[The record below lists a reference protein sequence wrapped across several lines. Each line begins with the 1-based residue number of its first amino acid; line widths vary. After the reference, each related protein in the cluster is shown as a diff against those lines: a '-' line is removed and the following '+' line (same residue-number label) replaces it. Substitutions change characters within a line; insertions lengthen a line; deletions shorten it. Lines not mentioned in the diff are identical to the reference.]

1 LTNDAPRLS
10 SLAVSTRSKILVLM
24 ASVLAFSFGAYALVI
39 FKLVDAGRDLQAI
52 AERDVPLMR
61 VLTKI
66 TAGHLEQS
74 IRFERALRFASE
86 RRDGAAGEAGY
97 RSARSEFDG
106 LSAEIWQDL
115 QRGRKL
121 ASGRDAGAP
130 DLRLPEIV
138 SELLE
143 QADREH
149 NEYAHS
155 VREAFSLIDRGEVA
169 GGVELANGMRSDD
182 DHFDEALAELLVQ
195 VGGHV
200 EAAAIEAKT
209 VEDRAVLVVGVLSAV
224 GILLTASVFAY
235 CARLVWEAR
244 SLRGLV
250 PICASC
256 KRIRDDGGYWN
267 QLEAYVEEHS
277 EAEFTHGICA
287 ECRRDLEIR
296 TLGGEPRT
304 SRDLPGGAASALG

>member
-1 LTNDAPRLS
+1 
-10 SLAVSTRSKILVLM
+10 M
-24 ASVLAFSFGAYALVI
+24 ASVLAFSLGACAVVI

-61 VLTKI
+61 VLTEI

-86 RRDGAAGEAGY
+86 PGARVAGEAGY
-97 RSARSEFDG
+97 RSASSEFDG
-106 LSAEIWQDL
+106 LSAEIWRNL
-115 QRGRKL
+115 QRGREL
-121 ASGRDAGAP
+121 AIDGGAP

-149 NEYAHS
+149 NEYALS
-155 VREAFSLIDRGEVA
+155 VREVFSRIDRGEVA
-169 GGVELANGMRSDD
+169 RGVELANEMRSDD

-195 VGGHV
+195 VGGRV
-200 EAAAIEAKT
+200 EAASIAAKT
-209 VEDRAVLVVGVLSAV
+209 VEDRAVLVVCVLSVV
-224 GILLTASVFAY
+224 GFLLTASVFAY
-235 CARLVWEAR
+235 CARLVSETR
-244 SLRGLV
+244 SLRGLL

-277 EAEFTHGICA
+277 EAEFTHGFCA
-287 ECRRDLEIR
+287 ECLRDLEIR
-296 TLGGEPRT
+296 TLGGESPK
-304 SRDLPGGAASALG
+304 SRDLSGGAASALS

>member
-1 LTNDAPRLS
+1 
-10 SLAVSTRSKILVLM
+10 M
-24 ASVLAFSFGAYALVI
+24 ASVLAFSFGACALVI
-39 FKLVDAGRDLQAI
+39 FKLVAAGRDLQAI
-52 AERDVPLMR
+52 AESDVPLMR
-61 VLTKI
+61 VLTEI

-86 RRDGAAGEAGY
+86 RGGGDAGEAGY

-106 LSAEIWQDL
+106 LSAEIWQNL
-115 QRGRKL
+115 QRGREL

-130 DLRLPEIV
+130 ELGPPEIV
-138 SELLE
+138 SVLLE

-169 GGVELANGMRSDD
+169 GGIQLANAMRSDD
-182 DHFDEALAELLVQ
+182 DHLDEALAELLVQ
-195 VGGHV
+195 VGGRV
-200 EAAAIEAKT
+200 EAASIEAKR
-209 VEDRAVLVVGVLSAV
+209 VEDRAVLVVSALSVV

-235 CARLVWEAR
+235 CARLVSETR
-244 SLRGLV
+244 SLRGLL
-250 PICASC
+250 PICATC
-256 KRIRDDGGYWN
+256 KRIRDDGGSWN

-287 ECRRDLEIR
+287 ECLRDLEIR
-296 TLGGEPRT
+296 TLGGGPRT
-304 SRDLPGGAASALG
+304 SRDLSDGAASALG

>member
-1 LTNDAPRLS
+1 
-10 SLAVSTRSKILVLM
+10 M
-24 ASVLAFSFGAYALVI
+24 ASVLAFSFGACALVI
-39 FKLVDAGRDLQAI
+39 FRLVDAGRDLQAI
-52 AERDVPLMR
+52 AGRDVPLMR
-61 VLTKI
+61 ALTEI

-86 RRDGAAGEAGY
+86 RGDGVAGEAGY

-106 LSAEIWQDL
+106 LSAQIWQNL
-115 QRGRKL
+115 QRGREL
-121 ASGRDAGAP
+121 ASGRGAGAT
-130 DLRLPEIV
+130 DLRPPEIV

-155 VREAFSLIDRGEVA
+155 AREAFSLIDRGEVA
-169 GGVELANGMRSDD
+169 GGIRLANGMRSDD
-182 DHFDEALAELLVQ
+182 DHFDEALAELLLQ
-195 VGGHV
+195 VGGRA

-209 VEDRAVLVVGVLSAV
+209 VAKHAVWVVSALSVVGI
-224 GILLTASVFAY
+224 GLTASAFVY
-235 CARLVWEAR
+235 CARLVSEAR

-256 KRIRDDGGYWN
+256 KRIRDDGGSWN

-287 ECRRDLEIR
+287 ECLRDLEIR
-296 TLGGEPRT
+296 TLGGSPRT
-304 SRDLPGGAASALG
+304 PRDLSSGIDSALG

>member
-1 LTNDAPRLS
+1 
-10 SLAVSTRSKILVLM
+10 M
-24 ASVLAFSFGAYALVI
+24 ASVLAFSFGACALVI

-61 VLTKI
+61 VLTEI

-86 RRDGAAGEAGY
+86 RGDGVAGEAGY

-106 LSAEIWQDL
+106 LSAEIWRNF
-115 QRGRKL
+115 QRGRQL
-121 ASGRDAGAP
+121 AGGRDAGAP
-130 DLRLPEIV
+130 DLRSPEIV

-195 VGGHV
+195 VGGRV

-209 VEDRAVLVVGVLSAV
+209 VEDRAVVVVSALSVVGF
-224 GILLTASVFAY
+224 LLTASVFAY
-235 CARLVWEAR
+235 CARLVSEAR

-277 EAEFTHGICA
+277 EAEFTHGFCT
-287 ECRRDLEIR
+287 ECLRDLEIR
-296 TLGGEPRT
+296 TLGGPPT
-304 SRDLPGGAASALG
+304 SRDVPGGAASALG